1 MKVAC
6 FQQNQHSHLQSS
18 TGNPS
23 GFVSLVFYSHFPL
36 LSELL
41 CSQIHT
47 LYQRKYWSAII
58 LPALQLIN
66 SRDWLKSIAVH
77 WVHSFA
83 LIIIIRYKK
92 MTITDSQPTST
103 RTPVICEKRNHI
115 NTDSGI
121 PDIAACCRTH
131 HSQTFP
137 TNPCWYFGTTW
148 NALKLNE
155 WLQHTFIADSFLFPD
170 IHIPSCYL

>member
-1 MKVAC
+1 MFPAEPTLTFAELYWKSIRFC
-6 FQQNQHSHLQSS
+6 EFSFLQPFSFAFRTTLFTDS
-18 TGNPS
+18 
-23 GFVSLVFYSHFPL
+23 
-36 LSELL
+36 
-41 CSQIHT
+41 HT

-103 RTPVICEKRNHI
+103 CTPVICEKRNHI

-131 HSQTFP
+131 HSQTYP